1 MDNRVRVNR
10 PEWPPVLKRRKRMD
24 GWMDGWMDKGIIGSG
39 VNVLNGHP
47 YLKGRRGWMDRWIN
61 G

>member
-1 MDNRVRVNR
+1 MDKWITDKVRVKR

-24 GWMDGWMDKGIIGSG
+24 GWMDGW
-39 VNVLNGHP
+39 
-47 YLKGRRGWMDRWIN
+47 IN